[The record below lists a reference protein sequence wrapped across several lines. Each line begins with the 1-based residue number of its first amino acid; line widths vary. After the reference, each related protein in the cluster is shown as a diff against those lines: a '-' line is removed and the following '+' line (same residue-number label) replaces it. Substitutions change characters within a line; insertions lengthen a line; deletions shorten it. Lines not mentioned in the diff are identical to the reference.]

1 VPANRRLNSWKDI
14 AGYLGASV
22 RTVQRWEEIEHLPVH
37 RHAHAKVG
45 TVYAFAEEIDQW
57 LKGRRTVWLAHEP
70 SSRVTPAGPVPA
82 AGDEQSRWRL
92 IVLPFRLVKPDPEI
106 EFLAFGLADALT
118 TSLSGI
124 DSLIVRSSLVAARY
138 AGDVDFKRIAA
149 ETQVNL
155 VVAGSLLR
163 DGNELRVN
171 AQLVETA
178 RGTAVA
184 SHTVRGELRN
194 IFELQ
199 DRMVGQ
205 ILDWLAL
212 PSAGRIRAPLRRDA
226 PSSPAAYEHYLRAN
240 ELAYNF
246 DPAARDL
253 YARCLELD
261 PNYAPAWARLGRCCR
276 ISAKFGGDPEDFN
289 RAEHALEHALALN
302 PDLALAHN
310 QLAYLEADSG
320 RAEQAMVRLL
330 LQTEAAGHNPELLA
344 GLVHVC
350 RFCGLL
356 EPSLKAHE
364 RVSRLDPTI
373 RTSVCHTYFMR
384 GEYQK
389 ALETSNEV
397 LGFLGP
403 LTLLALGRKQ
413 DALALGREMERI
425 RTPLPL
431 VRSAFTWVRALAE
444 TSRAEALRVLESA
457 LSLLT
462 HGPEELFYAAR
473 SFAYLSDIERALVIL
488 ARAVDEG
495 FFCYP
500 ALTRDPWLDSVR
512 GTPEFIRIMRRA
524 LEQHTAAFRAYVE
537 TGGERILGAGA
548 PEHEAIGD

>member
-1 VPANRRLNSWKDI
+1 
-14 AGYLGASV
+14 
-22 RTVQRWEEIEHLPVH
+22 
-37 RHAHAKVG
+37 
-45 TVYAFAEEIDQW
+45 
-57 LKGRRTVWLAHEP
+57 
-70 SSRVTPAGPVPA
+70 
-82 AGDEQSRWRL
+82 
-92 IVLPFRLVKPDPEI
+92 
-106 EFLAFGLADALT
+106 
-118 TSLSGI
+118 
-124 DSLIVRSSLVAARY
+124 
-138 AGDVDFKRIAA
+138 
-149 ETQVNL
+149 
-155 VVAGSLLR
+155 
-163 DGNELRVN
+163 
-171 AQLVETA
+171 
-178 RGTAVA
+178 
-184 SHTVRGELRN
+184 
-194 IFELQ
+194 
-199 DRMVGQ
+199 
-205 ILDWLAL
+205 
-212 PSAGRIRAPLRRDA
+212 LRRDT

-276 ISAKFGGDPEDFN
+276 ITAKFGGDPEDFN
-289 RAEHALEHALALN
+289 RAEHALERALALN
-302 PDLALAHN
+302 PSLALAHN

-320 RAEQAMVRLL
+320 RAGQAMVRLL
-330 LQTEAAGHNPELLA
+330 LQAKAAGHNPELLA

-356 EPSLKAHE
+356 EPSVKAHE

-444 TSRAEALRVLESA
+444 TDRTEALRILEGA

-488 ARAVDEG
+488 GRAVDEG

-500 ALTRDPWLDSVR
+500 ALTRDPWLDSLR

-537 TGGERILGAGA
+537 TGGEHILGAGA
-548 PEHEAIGD
+548 PEPIGD